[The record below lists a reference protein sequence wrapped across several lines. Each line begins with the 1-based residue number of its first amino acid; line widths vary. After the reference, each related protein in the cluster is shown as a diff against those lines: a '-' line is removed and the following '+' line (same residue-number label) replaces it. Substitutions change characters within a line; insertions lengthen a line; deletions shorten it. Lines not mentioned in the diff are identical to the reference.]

1 MKSKMKDRFLPINY
15 EQAFYTNMLT
25 VKQGDKSI
33 EEHMEEF
40 YKLTIRNQIRDGE
53 AQLAARYK
61 AGLRINIQ
69 LQMAATRTQTLDDM
83 YQFALKFEETF
94 KIRSSPHA
102 GTQKE
107 GFSDTRTASDRPRD
121 HDLNP
126 KARKFQIWLL
136 RIVGYQ

>member
-69 LQMAATRTQTLDDM
+69 LEMAATRT
-83 YQFALKFEETF
+83 
-94 KIRSSPHA
+94 
-102 GTQKE
+102 
-107 GFSDTRTASDRPRD
+107 
-121 HDLNP
+121 
-126 KARKFQIWLL
+126 
-136 RIVGYQ
+136 